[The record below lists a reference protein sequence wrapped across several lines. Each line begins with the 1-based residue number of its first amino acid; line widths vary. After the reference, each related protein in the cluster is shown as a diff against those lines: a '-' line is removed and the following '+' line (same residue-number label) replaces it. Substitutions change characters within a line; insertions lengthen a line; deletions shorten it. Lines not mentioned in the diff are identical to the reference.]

1 MISYEFL
8 TTQKIEKA
16 LNYLD
21 KFGKVHILAGGT
33 DLLVNLYKES
43 PRLPEFDYLLD
54 ISNISELKFLTLVD
68 NFIEI
73 GPLVTHSRLIN
84 EPLIKN
90 NFPVLTKAA
99 CSIGST
105 QIRNRG
111 TIGGNIVNAS
121 PAADLLP
128 PLIALRAEVEL
139 TSGKGKKVLSLEE
152 FLAGPYKTKIQANE
166 LLTKI
171 KIPLLGDNY
180 YTDFQ
185 KIGRRKA
192 LSIARLNLALVTK
205 IDEEGVF
212 YDTRVAP
219 GSATPYPQSL
229 PETEKAIKGKS
240 VYNIDLEEIGK
251 VTSKEMVSI
260 TGERWSTPY
269 KKPTIAV
276 LIRRALKKIIEEVK
290 TNE

>member
-8 TTQKIEKA
+8 TTQKIEEA

-21 KFGKVHILAGGT
+21 KFSKVHILAGGT

-43 PRLPEFDYLLD
+43 PRLPNFDYLLD
-54 ISNISELKFLTLVD
+54 ISNIPELKIINSIN

-73 GPLVTHSRLIN
+73 GTLVTHSRLIN

-90 NFPVLTKAA
+90 NFPVLTEAA
-99 CSIGST
+99 YTIGST

-128 PLIALRAEVEL
+128 PLIALKAEIEL
-139 TSGKGKKVLSLEE
+139 TSGEGKRVLSLEE

-166 LLTKI
+166 LLTKV
-171 KIPLLGDNY
+171 KIPLLADNY

-192 LSIARLNLALVTK
+192 LSIARLSLAMVTK

-212 YDTRVAP
+212 QDTRVVP

-229 PETEKAIKGKS
+229 PESEKAINGKS
-240 VYNIDLEEIGK
+240 VLNIDLEGIGK
-251 VTSKEMVSI
+251 ITSKEMVSI

-276 LIRRALKKIIEEVK
+276 LIKRALKKVIREAK

>member
-8 TTQKIEKA
+8 TTQEIEEA

-21 KFGKVHILAGGT
+21 KFSKVQILAGGT
-33 DLLVNLYKES
+33 DLLVNLDKES
-43 PRLPEFDYLLD
+43 PRLPDFDYLLD
-54 ISNISELKFLTLVD
+54 ISNIPELKILTLVD
-68 NFIEI
+68 KFIEI

-84 EPLIKN
+84 EPFINN
-90 NFPVLTKAA
+90 NFPVLVTAA
-99 CSIGST
+99 HTIGSS

-128 PLIALRAEVEL
+128 PLIALKAEVEL
-139 TSGKGKKVLSLEE
+139 TSNKGKRVLSLEE
-152 FLAGPYKTKIQANE
+152 FLIGPYKTKLQAHE

-192 LSIARLNLALVTK
+192 LSIARLSLALVAE
-205 IDEEGVF
+205 IDEENIF
-212 YDTRVAP
+212 RDTRVVP

-229 PETEKAIKGKS
+229 PVTEDAINGKS
-240 VYNIDLEEIGK
+240 IFDIDVEEIGK
-251 VTSKEMVSI
+251 ITSKEMVSI

-276 LIRRALKKIIEEVK
+276 LIKRAMEKIIKEAK

>member
-8 TTQKIEKA
+8 TTQKIEEA

-21 KFGKVHILAGGT
+21 KFSKVHILAGGT

-43 PRLPEFDYLLD
+43 LRLPNFDYLLD
-54 ISNISELKFLTLVD
+54 ISNIPELKIINSIN

-73 GPLVTHSRLIN
+73 GTLVTHSRLIN
-84 EPLIKN
+84 EPLLKN
-90 NFPVLTKAA
+90 NFPVLTEAA
-99 CSIGST
+99 YTIGST

-128 PLIALRAEVEL
+128 PLIALKAEIEL
-139 TSGKGKKVLSLEE
+139 TSGEGKRVLSLEE

-166 LLTKI
+166 LLTKV
-171 KIPLLGDNY
+171 KIPLLADNY

-192 LSIARLNLALVTK
+192 LSIARLSLAMVTK

-212 YDTRVAP
+212 QDTRVVP

-229 PETEKAIKGKS
+229 PESEKAINGKS
-240 VYNIDLEEIGK
+240 VLNIDLEGIGK
-251 VTSKEMVSI
+251 ITSKEMVSI
-260 TGERWSTPY
+260 TGERWSTSY

-276 LIRRALKKIIEEVK
+276 LIRRALEKIIKEAK
-290 TNE
+290 TDD

>member
-8 TTQKIEKA
+8 TTQKKEEV
-16 LNYLD
+16 LHYLD
-21 KFGKVHILAGGT
+21 KFSKVHILAGGT

-43 PRLPEFDYLLD
+43 PRLPDFDYLLD
-54 ISNISELKFLTLVD
+54 ISNILELKFLTLVD
-68 NFIEI
+68 KFIEI

-90 NFPVLTKAA
+90 NFPLLVEAA
-99 CSIGST
+99 YTIGST

-128 PLIALRAEVEL
+128 SLIALRAEVEL
-139 TSGKGKKVLSLEE
+139 TSRKGKRVSSLEE
-152 FLAGPYKTKIQANE
+152 FLAGPYKTILQANE

-171 KIPLLGDNY
+171 KIPLLADGY

-192 LSIARLNLALVTK
+192 LSIARLSLALITK
-205 IDEEGVF
+205 IDKKGIF
-212 YDTRVAP
+212 HDTRVVP

-229 PETEKAIKGKS
+229 SETEKAIDGKS
-240 VYNIDLEEIGK
+240 IFDIDVEGIGK
-251 VTSKEMVSI
+251 IASKEMVSI

-276 LIRRALKKIIEEVK
+276 LIKRALKKTIEEAK
-290 TNE
+290 TND

>member
-8 TTQKIEKA
+8 TTQKIEEA

-21 KFGKVHILAGGT
+21 EFSNVQVLAGGT
-33 DLLVNLYKES
+33 DLLVDLYKES
-43 PRLPEFDYLLD
+43 PRLPHFDYLLD
-54 ISNISELKFLTLVD
+54 ISNIPELKIINSIN

-73 GPLVTHSRLIN
+73 GPLVTHFRLIN
-84 EPLIKN
+84 EPIIKN
-90 NFPVLTKAA
+90 NFSILVTAA
-99 CSIGST
+99 QTIGST

-111 TIGGNIVNAS
+111 TIGGNIANAS

-128 PLIALRAEVEL
+128 PLIALKAKVEL
-139 TSGKGKKVLSLEE
+139 TSKKGKRVLPLEE

-166 LLTKI
+166 LLTEI
-171 KIPLLGDNY
+171 KIPLLSDNY

-192 LSIARLNLALVTK
+192 LSIARLSLALVAK
-205 IDEEGVF
+205 IDEEGIF
-212 YDTRVAP
+212 HDARVVP

-229 PETEKAIKGKS
+229 LKTEKAINGKS
-240 VYNIDLEEIGK
+240 IFNIDLEEMSKI
-251 VTSKEMVSI
+251 TSNEMVSI

-276 LIRRALKKIIEEVK
+276 LIKRALEKIIQEAK
-290 TNE
+290 INE

>member
-8 TTQKIEKA
+8 TTQKIEEA
-16 LNYLD
+16 LDYLD
-21 KFGKVHILAGGT
+21 KFSKVHILAGGT
-33 DLLVNLYKES
+33 DVLVNLYKES
-43 PRLPEFDYLLD
+43 PRLPNFDYLLD
-54 ISNISELKFLTLVD
+54 ISNIPELKIINSIN

-73 GPLVTHSRLIN
+73 GTLVTHSRLIN

-90 NFPVLTKAA
+90 NFPVLTEAA
-99 CSIGST
+99 YTIGST

-128 PLIALRAEVEL
+128 PLIALKAEIEL
-139 TSGKGKKVLSLEE
+139 TSGEGKRVLSLEE
-152 FLAGPYKTKIQANE
+152 FLDGPYKTKIQTNE
-166 LLTKI
+166 LLTKV
-171 KIPLLGDNY
+171 KIPLLADNY

-192 LSIARLNLALVTK
+192 LSIARLSLAMVTK

-212 YDTRVAP
+212 QDTRVVP

-229 PETEKAIKGKS
+229 PESEKAINGKS
-240 VYNIDLEEIGK
+240 VLNIDLEGIGK
-251 VTSKEMVSI
+251 ITSKEMVSI
-260 TGERWSTPY
+260 TGERWSTSY

-276 LIRRALKKIIEEVK
+276 LIRRALEKIIKEAK
-290 TNE
+290 TDD

>member
-1 MISYEFL
+1 
-8 TTQKIEKA
+8 
-16 LNYLD
+16 
-21 KFGKVHILAGGT
+21 
-33 DLLVNLYKES
+33 
-43 PRLPEFDYLLD
+43 
-54 ISNISELKFLTLVD
+54 
-68 NFIEI
+68 
-73 GPLVTHSRLIN
+73 VTHSRLID

-90 NFPVLTKAA
+90 NFPVLVIAA
-99 CSIGST
+99 YTIGST

-128 PLIALRAEVEL
+128 PLIALKAEVVL
-139 TSGKGKKVLSLEE
+139 TSKKSERILSLEK
-152 FLAGPYKTKIQANE
+152 FLTGPYKTKLQANE

-171 KIPLLGDNY
+171 KIPLLGNNY

-192 LSIARLNLALVTK
+192 LSIARLSLTLVTK
-205 IDEEGVF
+205 IDKEGIF
-212 YDTRVAP
+212 LDTRVVP

-229 PETEKAIKGKS
+229 PVTEEAINGKS
-240 VYNIDLEEIGK
+240 IFDIDLEEIGK
-251 VTSKEMVSI
+251 ITSNEMVSI
-260 TGERWSTPY
+260 TGGRWSTPY

-276 LIRRALKKIIEEVK
+276 LIKRALKKNIKEAK

>member
-8 TTQKIEKA
+8 TTQKIEEA

-21 KFGKVHILAGGT
+21 KFSKVHILAGGT

-43 PRLPEFDYLLD
+43 PRLPSFDYLLD
-54 ISNISELKFLTLVD
+54 ISNISELKIINSIS

-73 GPLVTHSRLIN
+73 GPLVNHSRLIN

-90 NFPVLTKAA
+90 NLSVLAKAA
-99 CSIGST
+99 YTIGST

-139 TSGKGKKVLSLEE
+139 TSRKGKRVSSLEK
-152 FLAGPYKTKIQANE
+152 FLTGPYKTKLQANE

-192 LSIARLNLALVTK
+192 LSIARLSLALVVK
-205 IDEEGVF
+205 IDKEGIF
-212 YDTRVAP
+212 QDTRVVP

-229 PETEKAIKGKS
+229 PETEKAINGKS
-240 VYNIDLEEIGK
+240 TFNIDVEEVGK
-251 VTSKEMVSI
+251 ITGKEMVSI

-276 LIRRALKKIIEEVK
+276 LIKRALKKIIEEAK
-290 TNE
+290 ASD

>member
-8 TTQKIEKA
+8 TTQKIEEA

-21 KFGKVHILAGGT
+21 KFSKVHILAGGT

-43 PRLPEFDYLLD
+43 PRLPSFDYLLD
-54 ISNISELKFLTLVD
+54 ISNISELKIINSIS

-73 GPLVTHSRLIN
+73 GPLVNHSRLIN

-90 NFPVLTKAA
+90 NLSVLAKAA
-99 CSIGST
+99 YTIGST

-139 TSGKGKKVLSLEE
+139 TSRKGKRVSSLEK
-152 FLAGPYKTKIQANE
+152 FLTGPYKTKLQANE

-192 LSIARLNLALVTK
+192 LSIARLSLALVVK
-205 IDEEGVF
+205 IDKEGIF
-212 YDTRVAP
+212 QDTRVVP

-229 PETEKAIKGKS
+229 PETEKAINGKS
-240 VYNIDLEEIGK
+240 TFNIDVEEIGK
-251 VTSKEMVSI
+251 ITGKEMVSI

-276 LIRRALKKIIEEVK
+276 LIKRALKKIIEEAK
-290 TNE
+290 ASD

>member
-8 TTQKIEKA
+8 TTQKIEEV

-21 KFGKVHILAGGT
+21 KFSKVHLLAGGT
-33 DLLVNLYKES
+33 DFLVNLYKES
-43 PRLPEFDYLLD
+43 PRLPDFDYLLD
-54 ISNISELKFLTLVD
+54 ISSIPELKIIDLIN

-73 GPLVTHSRLIN
+73 GPLVTHSHLIN
-84 EPLIKN
+84 EPLIKKK
-90 NFPVLTKAA
+90 FPVLVEAA
-99 CSIGST
+99 YAIGST

-128 PLIALRAEVEL
+128 PLIALKAEVEL
-139 TSGKGKKVLSLEE
+139 TSGKDKRVLSLEE

-192 LSIARLNLALVTK
+192 LSIARLSLALVTK

-212 YDTRVAP
+212 HDTRVVP

-229 PETEKAIKGKS
+229 PETEKAIDGKS
-240 VYNIDLEEIGK
+240 IFDIDVEEIGK
-251 VTSKEMVSI
+251 ITSKEMVSI

-276 LIRRALKKIIEEVK
+276 LIKRALKKIIEEAK
-290 TNE
+290 TND

>member
-8 TTQKIEKA
+8 TTQKIEEA

-21 KFGKVHILAGGT
+21 KFSKVHILAGGT

-43 PRLPEFDYLLD
+43 PRLPHFDYLLD
-54 ISNISELKFLTLVD
+54 ISNIPELKVINLIN

-73 GPLVTHSRLIN
+73 GPLVTHSRLIDDSLVR
-84 EPLIKN
+84 EY
-90 NFPVLTKAA
+90 FPILVTAA
-99 CSIGST
+99 QTIGST

-139 TSGKGKKVLSLEE
+139 TSRKGKRVLLLEE
-152 FLAGPYKTKIQANE
+152 FLAGPYKTKLQTNE

-192 LSIARLNLALVTK
+192 LSIARLSLALVTK
-205 IDEEGVF
+205 IDKEGIF
-212 YDTRVAP
+212 QDTRVAP

-229 PETEKAIKGKS
+229 PETEKAIDGKS
-240 VYNIDLEEIGK
+240 IFNIDLEEIGK
-251 VTSKEMVSI
+251 ITSKEMVSI

-276 LIRRALKKIIEEVK
+276 LIKRALKKIIEEAK
-290 TNE
+290 TND